1 MGFKIKFWS
10 FWTKTGANLTYQM
23 YFYADE
29 DRCDLPKYDYFRPKF
44 KTQICDLLGI
54 SKKRMK
60 ITGCTVAEV
69 IGIIM
74 HFYIIDKVGERRNIN
89 IQAQME
95 DILEKESFKVEMNQ
109 VSFYILEKRIN

>member
-1 MGFKIKFWS
+1 
-10 FWTKTGANLTYQM
+10 M
-23 YFYADE
+23 YFYADD
-29 DRCDLPKYDYFRPKF
+29 DRCSQPKYDFFRPKF

-60 ITGCTVAEV
+60 ITGCTVANV

-74 HFYIIDKVGERRNIN
+74 HFYIIDVVGERRNIN

-95 DILEKESFKVEMNQ
+95 DIMEKESFKVEMNQ
-109 VSFYILEKRIN
+109 VGFFDKTCLFFTFCMKSNNTSL